1 MNLQRQRF
9 GWYMYDWANSAF
21 STSVVTVFFGPY
33 LTSVAEASPLLGI
46 HPGAFFSYCVSASV
60 LLQVLT
66 MPLIGTLVDA
76 TRKRTSLLAVTAYV
90 GAIATALLFFISAE
104 AQNALLGGLLFI
116 LANVAFGSSIVVSNS
131 FLPDLAQPQERDR
144 ISSRGWAVGYLGG
157 GLLLLGH
164 LMYFQDIESA
174 GGSIGL
180 AVRTILASVGVW
192 WGLFTIIPLRWLP
205 RQSQPALLAPPITV
219 ASTFRQF
226 RYTLQSIRAV
236 PATLTFFVA
245 YLLYNDTIQT
255 VIALASVYGQQEL
268 GLSMSV
274 LTKAILLVQFVAIG
288 GSLLFERIASLI
300 GTKQAIVMSLVGWA
314 AVLLAAYGA
323 VSTEWHFYVL
333 AAAIALVLGGTQAL
347 SRSMF
352 STMIP
357 PGKEGEYFALYEISD
372 KGTSWLGPL
381 AFGVALSLTGS
392 YRLALLSLIIFLVAG
407 MILLLRVKISADSHG
422 N

>member
-1 MNLQRQRF
+1 MTLRRQRF

-21 STSVVTVFFGPY
+21 STSVVTVFLGPY
-33 LTSVAEASPLLGI
+33 LTSVAEASPILGL

-76 TRKRTSLLAVTAYV
+76 TRKRIALLAGTAYI
-90 GAIATALLFFISAE
+90 GALATVLLFFVSSE

-131 FLPDLAQPQERDR
+131 FLPELAQPQERDR

-164 LMYFQDIESA
+164 LMYFQQVEA
-174 GGSIGL
+174 TGGSIGL

-192 WGLFTIIPLRWLP
+192 WAAFTIIPLRWLP
-205 RQSQPALLAPPITV
+205 RHTQPELLPSPV
-219 ASTFRQF
+219 SVRSTIRQF
-226 RYTLQSIRAV
+226 VRTLKSIRAV
-236 PATLTFFVA
+236 PATMTFFVA

-288 GSLLFERIASLI
+288 GALLFARVAALI
-300 GTKQAIVMSLVGWA
+300 GTKAAIVVSLVGWA
-314 AVLLAAYGA
+314 VVLLAAYGA

-357 PGKEGEYFALYEISD
+357 AGKEGEYFALYEISD

-392 YRLALLSLIIFLVAG
+392 YRLALLSLIVFLVAG
-407 MILLLRVKISADSHG
+407 MILLLRVKISAAEDG